1 MIAWFV
7 LASFQ
12 PVNPA
17 CFGERHGRRR
27 HRVRS
32 ASNQAL
38 AARITELAGHLN
50 AANHRWLILIA
61 EFDRRKGWSDGFT
74 KSCAHWLSWKCGLD
88 LGAAREKVRVARA
101 LEQLPGISSAM
112 STGQLSYSKVR
123 ALTRVA
129 TPETEPVL
137 LNVAVHGTT
146 HHVEELV
153 RKFRRVLEVE
163 ELSREARQQAH
174 RGLTYQ
180 YDADGAVLIKLRL
193 PAEAGALFLKAIDAA
208 MPEVSPAEAA
218 STLGHVDS
226 QVSLHVSA

>member
-1 MIAWFV
+1 
-7 LASFQ
+7 
-12 PVNPA
+12 
-17 CFGERHGRRR
+17 
-27 HRVRS
+27 
-32 ASNQAL
+32 
-38 AARITELAGHLN
+38 
-50 AANHRWLILIA
+50 
-61 EFDRRKGWSDGFT
+61 
-74 KSCAHWLSWKCGLD
+74 
-88 LGAAREKVRVARA
+88 
-101 LEQLPGISSAM
+101 M

-226 QVSLHVSA
+226 QVSLHVSCMVRPASAMAASVLASDRLHSCIRPVSGTCEPRALMGMRAPQH